1 VAARL
6 GSRICCERR
15 AATEGCPYSYAS
27 RIKFM
32 REFGINSRVLFR

>member
-1 VAARL
+1 LVCGPPPPPPPPPR
-6 GSRICCERR
+6 
-15 AATEGCPYSYAS
+15 PYSYAS